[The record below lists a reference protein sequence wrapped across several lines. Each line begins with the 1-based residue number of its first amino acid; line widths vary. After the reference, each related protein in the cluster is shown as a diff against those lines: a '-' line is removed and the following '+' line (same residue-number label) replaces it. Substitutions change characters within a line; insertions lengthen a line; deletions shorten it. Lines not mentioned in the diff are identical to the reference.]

1 MRNGGFYC
9 YWVCLVDCRHFE
21 YVVGVVGKKHAVTV
35 SRDVGT
41 GEIGVG
47 FGLATLSDKN
57 ITELKLDA

>member
-1 MRNGGFYC
+1 MHNGGIRR
-9 YWVCLVDCRHFE
+9 YWVCLVDCRHFV
-21 YVVGVVGKKHAVTV
+21 YVVGKKHAVTV